1 MHRGW
6 HTTVMVSLL
15 PPNGP
20 NEEELSLRR
29 ALLEDDELLQFL
41 HEVNKPLAKRQPR
54 ILPDLTTG
62 RLGRK

>member
-1 MHRGW
+1 MRRGW
-6 HTTVMVSLL
+6 HTIAMVSLL

-41 HEVNKPLAKRQPR
+41 REVNKPRAKRQPR
-54 ILPDLTTG
+54 ILPDLTD
-62 RLGRK
+62 RSPSHK